1 MEDNNILAVV
11 LAGGK
16 SKRFGED
23 KNQIKLGDKTLLEH
37 VLSKI
42 NNKFEEILIVSSHN
56 LEIKKSENITIIPDC
71 FDDFGPLAGVLSSM
85 KWIKENQKKYKW
97 VATFPSDTPFFDI
110 SIIEEYKKRININDS
125 SLYFIKSNNKRHNIF
140 GLWSIDLLDVLEDDL
155 KNNNF
160 RKVEDWADKI
170 GVKTIDIEVN
180 EFDPFFNINTK
191 EDFEKAKE
199 ILKKNYQEKISA
211 YIWRNELKSS
221 KCYTYI
227 TRKINI
233 LEWKKERRLD

>member
-1 MEDNNILAVV
+1 MKDNNILAVV

-42 NNKFEEILIVSSHN
+42 NNKFEETLIVSSHN
-56 LEIKKSENITIIPDC
+56 LEIQKSENITIIPDC
-71 FDDFGPLAGVLSSM
+71 LDDFGPLAGVLSSM

-97 VATFPSDTPFFDI
+97 IATFPSDTPFFEI

-160 RKVEDWADKI
+160 RKVEEWADKI

-199 ILKKNYQEKISA
+199 ILNKN
-211 YIWRNELKSS
+211 
-221 KCYTYI
+221 
-227 TRKINI
+227 
-233 LEWKKERRLD
+233 

>member
-23 KNQIKLGDKTLLEH
+23 KNQKILGDKTLLEH

-42 NNKFEEILIVSSHN
+42 SNKYEEILIVSSHN
-56 LEIKKSENITIIPDC
+56 QKLKKLKNVTVIPDC
-71 FDDFGPLAGVLSSM
+71 LDDFGPLAGVLSAM
-85 KWIKENQKKYKW
+85 KWVKENKKQYKW

-110 SIIEEYKKRININDS
+110 TIIEEYKKKINISDS

-199 ILKKNYQEKISA
+199 ILNKN
-211 YIWRNELKSS
+211 
-221 KCYTYI
+221 
-227 TRKINI
+227 
-233 LEWKKERRLD
+233 

>member
-23 KNQIKLGDKTLLEH
+23 KNQIKLGEKTLLEH

-56 LEIKKSENITIIPDC
+56 LKIKESENITIIPDC
-71 FDDFGPLAGVLSSM
+71 LDDFGPLAGVLSSM
-85 KWIKENQKKYKW
+85 KWIKENQKQYKW
-97 VATFPSDTPFFDI
+97 IATFPSDTPFFETT
-110 SIIEEYKKRININDS
+110 IIEEYKKKININDS
-125 SLYFIKSNNKRHNIF
+125 SLYFVKSNNKRHNIF
-140 GLWSIDLLDVLEDDL
+140 GLWSIDLLDILEDDL

-199 ILKKNYQEKISA
+199 ILNKN
-211 YIWRNELKSS
+211 
-221 KCYTYI
+221 
-227 TRKINI
+227 
-233 LEWKKERRLD
+233 

>member
-85 KWIKENQKKYKW
+85 KWIKENQKQYKW
-97 VATFPSDTPFFDI
+97 VATFPSDTPFFEI

-199 ILKKNYQEKISA
+199 ILKKN
-211 YIWRNELKSS
+211 
-221 KCYTYI
+221 
-227 TRKINI
+227 
-233 LEWKKERRLD
+233 

>member
-85 KWIKENQKKYKW
+85 KWVKENQKQYKW
-97 VATFPSDTPFFDI
+97 VATFPSDTPFFEI

-199 ILKKNYQEKISA
+199 ILNKN
-211 YIWRNELKSS
+211 
-221 KCYTYI
+221 
-227 TRKINI
+227 
-233 LEWKKERRLD
+233 

>member
-71 FDDFGPLAGVLSSM
+71 FDDFGPQAGVLSAM
-85 KWIKENQKKYKW
+85 TWVKENQKKYKW
-97 VATFPSDTPFFDI
+97 VATFPSDTPFFDT
-110 SIIEEYKKRININDS
+110 SIIEEYKKKININDS

-160 RKVEDWADKI
+160 RKVEVWADKI

-199 ILKKNYQEKISA
+199 ILNKN
-211 YIWRNELKSS
+211 
-221 KCYTYI
+221 
-227 TRKINI
+227 
-233 LEWKKERRLD
+233 

>member
-42 NNKFEEILIVSSHN
+42 NNKFEEMLIVSSHN
-56 LEIKKSENITIIPDC
+56 LEIKKSKNITIIPDC

-85 KWIKENQKKYKW
+85 KWIKENQKQYKW

-125 SLYFIKSNNKRHNIF
+125 SLYFVKSNNKRHNIF

-199 ILKKNYQEKISA
+199 ILNKN
-211 YIWRNELKSS
+211 
-221 KCYTYI
+221 
-227 TRKINI
+227 
-233 LEWKKERRLD
+233 

>member
-97 VATFPSDTPFFDI
+97 VATFPSDTPFFEI

-199 ILKKNYQEKISA
+199 ILNKN
-211 YIWRNELKSS
+211 
-221 KCYTYI
+221 
-227 TRKINI
+227 
-233 LEWKKERRLD
+233 

>member
-11 LAGGK
+11 LAGGQ

-23 KNQIKLGDKTLLEH
+23 KNQIKLGEKTLLEH

-42 NNKFEEILIVSSHN
+42 HNKFEEILIVSSHN

-85 KWIKENQKKYKW
+85 KWVKENQKQYKW
-97 VATFPSDTPFFDI
+97 VATFPSDTPFFEI
-110 SIIEEYKKRININDS
+110 AIIEEYKKKIHTNDS

-170 GVKTIDIEVN
+170 GVKTIDIEAN

-199 ILKKNYQEKISA
+199 ILKKN
-211 YIWRNELKSS
+211 
-221 KCYTYI
+221 
-227 TRKINI
+227 
-233 LEWKKERRLD
+233 

>member
-85 KWIKENQKKYKW
+85 KWIKENQKQYKW
-97 VATFPSDTPFFDI
+97 VATFPSDTPFFEI

-191 EDFEKAKE
+191 EDFKKAKE
-199 ILKKNYQEKISA
+199 ILNKN
-211 YIWRNELKSS
+211 
-221 KCYTYI
+221 
-227 TRKINI
+227 
-233 LEWKKERRLD
+233 

>member
-56 LEIKKSENITIIPDC
+56 LEIKKSGNITIIPDC

-85 KWIKENQKKYKW
+85 KWIKENQKQYKW

-110 SIIEEYKKRININDS
+110 SIIEEYKKRININGS

-170 GVKTIDIEVN
+170 GVKTIDIE
-180 EFDPFFNINTK
+180 P
-191 EDFEKAKE
+191 
-199 ILKKNYQEKISA
+199 KI
-211 YIWRNELKSS
+211 I
-221 KCYTYI
+221 
-227 TRKINI
+227 KIHSLI
-233 LEWKKERRLD
+233 

>member
-56 LEIKKSENITIIPDC
+56 HKIKKSENITIIPDC

-85 KWIKENQKKYKW
+85 KWIKENQKQYKW
-97 VATFPSDTPFFDI
+97 VATFPSDTPFFEI

-199 ILKKNYQEKISA
+199 ILKKN
-211 YIWRNELKSS
+211 
-221 KCYTYI
+221 
-227 TRKINI
+227 
-233 LEWKKERRLD
+233 

>member
-1 MEDNNILAVV
+1 MKDNNILAVV

-42 NNKFEEILIVSSHN
+42 NNKFEEILIVTSHN

-85 KWIKENQKKYKW
+85 KWVKENHKKYKW

-191 EDFEKAKE
+191 EDFEKAKK
-199 ILKKNYQEKISA
+199 ILNKN
-211 YIWRNELKSS
+211 
-221 KCYTYI
+221 
-227 TRKINI
+227 
-233 LEWKKERRLD
+233 